1 VAEESPSTT
10 VVPSFHRN
18 HRTEVGIEKLAV
30 LGLAMM
36 YSQSQAQW
44 KGARVIASPHR
55 WSKFRKQLDYVEHGM
70 VCFFPHG
77 MPLIVGLAKEILGSG
92 GTYGVWVIVG
102 SVTLFALAV
111 LALAS

>member
-1 VAEESPSTT
+1 MSQETICQLCV
-10 VVPSFHRN
+10 
-18 HRTEVGIEKLAV
+18 RTEH
-30 LGLAMM
+30 
-36 YSQSQAQW
+36 QAQW
-44 KGARVIASPHR
+44 KGARVARAPIDGQN
-55 WSKFRKQLDYVEHGM
+55 FRKQLDYVEHGM

-102 SVTLFALAV
+102 SMTLFALAV